1 MKDPNQIIDIVANYY
16 NVDKNDIV
24 NSRNREDKIVIP
36 RHVSQFLI
44 KENTKLTLKEIGLIY
59 DRKYPTIIH
68 SIQKV
73 QIQMDSRMDN
83 RMRNDVIKLREVI
96 KIN

>member
-1 MKDPNQIIDIVANYY
+1 MKEANHIIDIVANYY

-36 RHVSQFLI
+36 RHVSQYLI
-44 KENTKLTLKEIGLIY
+44 REMTELSLKDIGLIY

-73 QIQMDSRMDN
+73 QVQMDSKYDN
-83 RMRNDVIKLREVI
+83 RMRNDVIKLRKLI